1 MSVNMHKRIL
11 LTGGGTG
18 GHIYPLIAIARKL
31 KNEAELKYFGPKNI
45 FSFYLLGE
53 GIAIKHI
60 TSSKIRRYFSFLNFL
75 DGFRFIWSIFQALFK
90 VYFYMPDVCFSK
102 GGPGS
107 APVILACR
115 FYKIPIVIH
124 ESDSI
129 PGKAN
134 LIASRYAK
142 IIELGFES
150 AAEHFKNYRGETS
163 IIKVTG
169 NPVREDIL
177 RFVDPAEARRGFGL
191 DVLKPTILILG
202 GSQGATRIND
212 FIYKNLDALIAKY
225 QIIHGVGNENYLEY
239 MHRFEKLPKG
249 YFVAAYFENN
259 LPEAYSAADLVISRA
274 GATTIFELAAL
285 GKPVIL
291 VPLPESASDHQKE
304 NAYQYA
310 KTGAAIVIEQENL
323 LINLLESQL
332 HQLLDS
338 PEKLKFMSEAAKG
351 FYKPEAA
358 EMIAKDILSCAL

>member
-1 MSVNMHKRIL
+1 MCQNMHKRIL

-18 GHIYPLIAIARKL
+18 GHIYPLIAVARKL
-31 KNEAELKYFGPKNI
+31 KGEAELKYFGPKNI

-75 DGFRFIWSIFQALFK
+75 DGFRFIWSIFQAFFK
-90 VYFYMPDVCFSK
+90 VYWFMPDVCFSK

-115 FYKIPIVIH
+115 FYRVPIVIH

-142 IIELGFES
+142 IIETGFES
-150 AAEHFKNYRGETS
+150 VTETFKNYGSGTS
-163 IIKVTG
+163 IVKVVG

-177 RFVDPAEARRGFGL
+177 RFVEPADARRSFGL
-191 DVLKPTILILG
+191 DVVKPTILILG

-212 FIYKNLDALIAKY
+212 FIYKNLDVLIAKY
-225 QIIHGVGNENYLEY
+225 QIIHGVGNENYVEY
-239 MHRFEKLPKG
+239 MSRFEKLPQG
-249 YFVAAYFENN
+249 YFVVAYFENN
-259 LPEAYSAADLVISRA
+259 LSEAYGAADLVISRA

-285 GKPVIL
+285 GKPAIL
-291 VPLPESASDHQKE
+291 VPLPESANGHQKE
-304 NAYQYA
+304 NAYQYG

-338 PEKLKFMSEAAKG
+338 PEKLKFMSQAAKG
-351 FYKPEAA
+351 FYKSNATE
-358 EMIAKDILSCAL
+358 IIVKDILGLI

>member
-1 MSVNMHKRIL
+1 MHKRIL

-18 GHIYPLIAIARKL
+18 GHIYPLIAVARKL
-31 KNEAELKYFGPKNI
+31 KGEAELKYFGPKNI

-75 DGFRFIWSIFQALFK
+75 DGFRFAWSIFQAFFK
-90 VYFYMPDVCFSK
+90 VYWFMPDVCFSK

-107 APVILACR
+107 IPVILVCR
-115 FYKIPIVIH
+115 FYRIPIVIH

-150 AAEHFKNYRGETS
+150 AAKYFGRLPSE
-163 IIKVTG
+163 IKVVG
-169 NPVREDIL
+169 NLVREEIL
-177 RFVDPAEARRGFGL
+177 RFVNPAEARRVFGL
-191 DVLKPTILILG
+191 DVSKPTILVLG

-212 FIYKNLDALIAKY
+212 FIYKNLDSLIAKY
-225 QIIHGVGNENYLEY
+225 QIIHGVGNENYIEY
-239 MHRFEKLPKG
+239 MSRFEKLPKG

-259 LPEAYSAADLVISRA
+259 LPEAYGAADLVISRA
-274 GATTIFELAAL
+274 GATTIFELSAL
-285 GKPVIL
+285 GKPSIL
-291 VPLPESASDHQKE
+291 MPLPESANDHQKE

-323 LINLLESQL
+323 LVNLLESQL
-332 HQLLDS
+332 HQLLNS
-338 PEKLKFMSEAAKG
+338 PEKLKLMSKVAKG
-351 FYKPEAA
+351 FYRPNAIEL
-358 EMIAKDILSCAL
+358 IVQDILSFI

>member
-1 MSVNMHKRIL
+1 MYQNMHKRIL
-11 LTGGGTG
+11 FTGGGTG
-18 GHIYPLIAIARKL
+18 GHIYPLIAVAKKL
-31 KNEAELKYFGPKNI
+31 KQTDSEAELKYFGPKNI

-75 DGFRFIWSIFQALFK
+75 DEFRFIWSIFQALFK
-90 VYFYMPDVCFSK
+90 VFWYMPDVAFSN

-107 APVILACR
+107 IPVIWACQ
-115 FYKIPIVIH
+115 FYRIPIVIH

-142 IIELGFES
+142 IIEVGFES
-150 AAEHFKNYRGETS
+150 TAQHFGRSPSE
-163 IIKVTG
+163 IKVVG
-169 NPVREDIL
+169 NPVREEIL
-177 RFVDPAEARRGFGL
+177 RFVDSVEARRGFGL
-191 DVLKPTILILG
+191 DPLRSTILILG

-212 FIYKNLDALIAKY
+212 FVYKNLDSLIAKY
-225 QIIHGVGNENYLEY
+225 QIIHGVGNENYIEY
-239 MHRFEKLPKG
+239 MRRFEKLPKG

-259 LPEAYSAADLVISRA
+259 LPEAYGAADLVISRA

-285 GKPVIL
+285 GKPAIL
-291 VPLPESASDHQKE
+291 VPLPESASNHQKE

-338 PEKLKFMSEAAKG
+338 PEKLRMMLQAAKG
-351 FYKPEAA
+351 FYRLNTIEL
-358 EMIAKDILSCAL
+358 IIQDILSFI